1 MNRKL
6 QKILAFVGLI
16 LLQTLILNEVHL
28 FGFVIPY
35 AYIMFLVVIPPHA
48 NRIQTLVL
56 AFILGLFIDMF
67 ENTGG
72 IHATATLVTA
82 YFRPQLLHMT
92 FGLSYDYQTLTI
104 KHATFIKKLTYVSLL
119 VLIHHAVL
127 FALEVFSFDLW
138 QMFLEKLVF
147 TSIFSIIIIM
157 LMMSLMKKRVK

>member
-1 MNRKL
+1 MNKKL

-35 AYIMFLVVIPPHA
+35 VYIMFLVVIPPHA
-48 NRIQTLVL
+48 NRVQTLVL
-56 AFILGLFIDMF
+56 AFTLGLFIDMF

-72 IHATATLVTA
+72 IHATAILVAA
-82 YFRPQLLHMT
+82 YFRPQLLHLT

-104 KHATFIKKLTYVSLL
+104 KNARFIKKLTYVSLL
-119 VLIHHAVL
+119 VLIHHTVL

-138 QMFLEKLVF
+138 QMFFKKLVI
-147 TSIFSIIIIM
+147 TLIFSVLIIM
-157 LMMSLMKKRVK
+157 LMMSLIRKKS